1 MATRGWM
8 RVAEPV
14 TRGPRMYASIAWPPS
29 ATISASNP
37 TSGPLKASAMS
48 TATPIPTGAPISGT
62 NSRKKVKI
70 PSTTA

>member
-1 MATRGWM
+1 M

-29 ATISASNP
+29 AMISASSP
-37 TSGPLKASAMS
+37 TNGPLKASAMS
-48 TATPIPTGAPISGT
+48 TAKPIPTGAPISGR
-62 NSRKKVKI
+62 NSRKKVRM